1 MEDETDRGM
10 EDGRE
15 SSPGDALEQESGTRV
30 TEWSEYSEDLSS
42 SSTEL
47 QNEEVTCREN
57 SRGLVLEVL
66 VLGDNH
72 P

>member
-1 MEDETDRGM
+1 MEDETDSGM

-47 QNEEVTCREN
+47 
-57 SRGLVLEVL
+57 
-66 VLGDNH
+66 
-72 P
+72 